1 MIAPTA
7 DGSVSVPLMN
17 FRQGVRGGGFDHKWL
32 AGLSLLVML
41 LLLLA
46 GAPRPAQASTNSNL
60 NRALDRIMDVPNG
73 PPGISM
79 QIVRNGKSQ
88 YYRRGVANVRTGQK
102 PRLRDRF
109 RIASVAKAFSGAVA
123 LNLVAQ
129 GRLSLDSTIGQ
140 ILPGKL
146 PKANHVTLG
155 QALQHMGGL
164 PEYIESKGFINEIGS
179 KPWAF
184 VSPNHILSWVRHEG
198 LTSRPGTRYKYS
210 DTDNIVVGLMAQR
223 VTGVRYIWQIR
234 ALGRRIGGLPATF
247 LPRTVTMPG
256 PYLRGYDIEPGKQP
270 DNVSELINPAGA
282 WASGGIVSTL
292 PNLNRFFRAYVSG
305 RFFGSG
311 GTRARITEAQR
322 QWVRGESQPAGPGTN
337 WAGMGLFRYVTKCGT
352 VFGHT
357 GSFPGYRVFA
367 ASSADGK
374 RSIAFVANAQILKTT
389 KNNPNA
395 KQVSA
400 RIREAQVAAVCH
412 ALK

>member
-1 MIAPTA
+1 
-7 DGSVSVPLMN
+7 MN
-17 FRQGVRGGGFDHKWL
+17 FRHGVRGDRVDHKLLGAL
-32 AGLSLLVML
+32 ALLVTSGML
-41 LLLLA
+41 LA
-46 GAPRPAQASTNSNL
+46 VTVPQPANASTNSNL

-79 QIVRNGKSQ
+79 QIVKNGKSQ
-88 YYRRGVANVRTGQK
+88 YYRRGVGNVRTGQK
-102 PRLRDRF
+102 PRLRERF

-129 GRLSLDSTIGQ
+129 GRLSLDSTIGE

-146 PKANHVTLG
+146 PKARNVTLG
-155 QALQHMGGL
+155 EVLQHRGGL
-164 PEYIESKGFINEIGS
+164 PEYIKSKGFINEVGS
-179 KPWAF
+179 RPGAF
-184 VSPNHILSWVRHEG
+184 VSPNHILSWVRNAK
-198 LTSRPGTRYKYS
+198 LTHRPGTRYEYS

-234 ALGRRIGGLPATF
+234 ALGRKIGGLPATF

-256 PYLRGYDIEPGKQP
+256 PYLRGYDITPGKRP
-270 DNVSELINPAGA
+270 ENVSELINPSGA

-292 PNLNRFFRAYVSG
+292 PNLSRFFRAYVSG
-305 RFFGSG
+305 RFFGRG

-367 ASSADGK
+367 ASSANGK
-374 RSIAFVANAQILKTT
+374 RSVAFVANAQILKTT
-389 KNNPNA
+389 KGNPNA
-395 KQVSA
+395 RQVST
-400 RIREAQVAAVCH
+400 RIRKAQVAAVCH